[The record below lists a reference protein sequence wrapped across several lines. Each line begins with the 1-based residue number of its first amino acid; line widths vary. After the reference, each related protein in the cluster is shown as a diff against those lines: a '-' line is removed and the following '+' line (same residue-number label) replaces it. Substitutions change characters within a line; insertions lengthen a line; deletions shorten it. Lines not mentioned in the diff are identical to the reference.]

1 MFANNALGKYSGI
14 YMSDMA
20 GTFLAASVNGRW
32 SIGLGD
38 RSALGWVTVVV
49 YFLAAVCTGVAARKS
64 GPGRRYWIA
73 MTPTLVFLGVCK
85 WFDLPGFFTDAFRQ
99 GFMQSEIGEFHG
111 VGQLIVTVGL
121 LLAGVAGIAV
131 IFYFSRRLSWTIK
144 LAMAGVVY
152 LIAFIVIRA
161 ISLHAV
167 DHLLGIQVLGV
178 KMNHLLELGGLA
190 LVVIPAMMKIAN
202 AGLESNRRQ

>member
-1 MFANNALGKYSGI
+1 MFANYVLGKYSGI

-49 YFLAAVCTGVAARKS
+49 YFLAALCMGVAARKA

-73 MTPTLVFLGVCK
+73 MMPTLVFLGACK
-85 WFDLPGFFTDAFRQ
+85 LFDLPGFFTDAFRQ

-111 VGQLIVTVGL
+111 MAQRIVTVGL
-121 LLAGVAGIAV
+121 LLAGVVGIAV
-131 IFYFSRRLSWTIK
+131 TFYFLWRLSWAIK
-144 LAMAGVVY
+144 LALAAVVY

-178 KMNHLLELGGLA
+178 KVNHVLELGGLA
-190 LVVIPAMMKIAN
+190 LVVIPAMMQIAN
-202 AGLESNRRQ
+202 AGLESNR